1 MTKRLWIVAATL
13 AVVVAI
19 GTATAAYVTKPETQ
33 EFTRTFTVLEKEAV
47 PGERYGLITTS
58 TTAYRVTLET
68 EGGND
73 VTVRPNRQ
81 KYLQFPAKMF
91 LRDMWAV

>member
-19 GTATAAYVTKPETQ
+19 GTATAAYVTKPETE

-58 TTAYRVTLET
+58 TTAYHR
-68 EGGND
+68 
-73 VTVRPNRQ
+73 
-81 KYLQFPAKMF
+81 KW
-91 LRDMWAV
+91 RDIIIMLCILGTIA

>member
-19 GTATAAYVTKPETQ
+19 GTATAAYVAGNRKQRNSREHLQ
-33 EFTRTFTVLEKEAV
+33 CLRRKRFLENGMA
-47 PGERYGLITTS
+47 LITTS

-73 VTVRPNRQ
+73 VTVRPNRK
-81 KYLQFPAKMF
+81 KYFT
-91 LRDMWAV
+91 VSCCG